1 MACSDMMQSSLSAL
15 CQAGV
20 ACPSNCSQ
28 SEWVLQHA
36 YAFGNAGWAVAGLLL
51 GSACQGRE
59 SCILSSACPALSVY
73 GAHQVTMLHGMH
85 SSTPAC
91 FACWVVNVASCLLPG
106 KLLKPSMLCIDH
118 GWSLLQ
124 GMRCGAAATS
134 VHVPGRGQWRAGIL
148 RCKLQAAQLT
158 PAPCPIIFH
167 LLRPAWVA
175 RPTVRCGTVSAS
187 LPTVTFSCRARTSH
201 CTLALHAIGFQQT
214 AVTCC
219 LSLQTSK
226 HSKLLGPSHGVP
238 PG

>member
-1 MACSDMMQSSLSAL
+1 MMQSSLSAL

-73 GAHQVTMLHGMH
+73 GAHQVTMLHGTH

-118 GWSLLQ
+118 SRSLLQ
-124 GMRCGAAATS
+124 MRVRTWQTLPLVVLCQPGCGRRPSPSLDGSWGPKTS
-134 VHVPGRGQWRAGIL
+134 GNAL
-148 RCKLQAAQLT
+148 RSCCDICSCSWQRT
-158 PAPCPIIFH
+158 M
-167 LLRPAWVA
+167 
-175 RPTVRCGTVSAS
+175 AS
-187 LPTVTFSCRARTSH
+187 WNT
-201 CTLALHAIGFQQT
+201 QM
-214 AVTCC
+214 
-219 LSLQTSK
+219 
-226 HSKLLGPSHGVP
+226 
-238 PG
+238 